1 MSYLRYVCFFSHSG
15 VQLIV
20 MSFLF
25 CLSSSCIFLTLC
37 CQFLWIVNSWFPLRF
52 SLTFIYRMK
61 AIGNVPV
68 GGLNTH
74 WLLSGD
80 FIFIILLAEND
91 YTKLTTS

>member
-74 WLLSGD
+74 WLL
-80 FIFIILLAEND
+80 
-91 YTKLTTS
+91 